1 MTLQRPR
8 TILVVANC
16 PIFFKVSNLMTLTL
30 PLSAEEQATLEEKA
44 RAQGLSLDAFVRA
57 VLVQGGGADAVPN
70 EPKKTLTLP
79 VWPGRVIGAL
89 RREDIYNDVR

>member
-16 PIFFKVSNLMTLTL
+16 PIVFKVSNLMTLTL

-44 RAQGLSLDAFVRA
+44 RAQGLSLDAFV
-57 VLVQGGGADAVPN
+57 
-70 EPKKTLTLP
+70 
-79 VWPGRVIGAL
+79 AL
-89 RREDIYNDVR
+89 FLSKAAERTPYPMSRKRR